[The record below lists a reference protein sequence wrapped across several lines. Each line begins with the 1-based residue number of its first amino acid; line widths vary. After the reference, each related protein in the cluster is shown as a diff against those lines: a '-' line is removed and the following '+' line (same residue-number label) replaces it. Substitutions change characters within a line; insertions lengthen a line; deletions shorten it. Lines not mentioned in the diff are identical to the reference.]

1 MGRRVEGEA
10 GVSRRVPVTPL
21 QVFWGVLSLIGLV
34 AVGWPALHAPD
45 RATFFADVTHGGSN
59 LTVSLDL
66 LGLGIAAT
74 AFAVI
79 ESHRIGMRWPW
90 IWVPLAIPLP
100 GAFLIPLF
108 FLFRERRIIR
118 RDLTG

>member
-1 MGRRVEGEA
+1 MKTG
-10 GVSRRVPVTPL
+10 VPVTPL
-21 QVFWGVLSLIGLV
+21 QVFWGALSLIGLI

-45 RATFFADVTHGGSN
+45 QSTFLAAVTANWST

-79 ESHRIGMRWPW
+79 ESHRVGMRWPW

-100 GAFLIPLF
+100 GAFLVPLF
-108 FLFRERRIIR
+108 FLLRERALLHAKMSASR
-118 RDLTG
+118 

>member
-1 MGRRVEGEA
+1 MI
-10 GVSRRVPVTPL
+10 PVTPL
-21 QVFWGVLSLIGLV
+21 QVFWGVLALIGLV
-34 AVGWPALHAPD
+34 SVGWPALHAPD
-45 RATFFADVTHGGSN
+45 QATFFTDVTHGWSN

-79 ESHRIGMRWPW
+79 ESYRIGMRWPW

-108 FLFRERRIIR
+108 FLLRERALLR
-118 RDLTG
+118 RAGRTG

>member
-1 MGRRVEGEA
+1 MPIERKRD
-10 GVSRRVPVTPL
+10 RIPLTCL
-21 QVFWGVLSLIGLV
+21 QVFWGVLSLIGLI

-45 RATFFADVTHGGSN
+45 QATFFADVTHGWSN

-79 ESHRIGMRWPW
+79 ESYRVGMRWPW

-100 GAFLIPLF
+100 GAFLVPLF
-108 FLFRERRIIR
+108 FLLRERALLRAE
-118 RDLTG
+118 TEC